1 MSLPPIQVNSR
12 LVQPL
17 VWKMPTKNSIIEAF
31 EPELDYEIAILSS
44 PDIAKSG
51 KYKITVGSLSNELIS
66 N

>member
-1 MSLPPIQVNSR
+1 
-12 LVQPL
+12 
-17 VWKMPTKNSIIEAF
+17 MPTKNSIIEAF